1 MDNSQGSVKAIALV
15 ALVFVLGA
23 GLGSAG
29 TYVVTSRVHAEHA
42 QAPPPHNQAN
52 TMSILTRDL
61 DLNADQQK
69 QIYSIL
75 GDTRARYA
83 EIHKRD
89 DPEYERTRQE
99 GRDRIRQ
106 LLTPDQ
112 RPKFESILRRFDEE
126 RRLREREGK
135 D

>member
-1 MDNSQGSVKAIALV
+1 MDTSQGSIKAIALV

-23 GLGSAG
+23 GLGSAT
-29 TYVVTSRVHAEHA
+29 TYVVTSRVHAERA
-42 QAPPPHNQAN
+42 QPPAPHNQAN

-61 DLNADQQK
+61 NLNGDQQK
-69 QIYSIL
+69 QIYAIL

-89 DPEYERTRQE
+89 DPEYEKTRLA

-106 LLTPDQ
+106 LLTPEQ
-112 RPKFESILRRFDEE
+112 RPKFEDILRRFDDE
-126 RRLREREGK
+126 RRQRESEGK

>member
-1 MDNSQGSVKAIALV
+1 MDTSQGSVKAIALV

-99 GRDRIRQ
+99 GRERIRQ

>member
-99 GRDRIRQ
+99 GRERIRQ
-106 LLTPDQ
+106 LLTSDQ

>member
-1 MDNSQGSVKAIALV
+1 MDTSQGSVKAIALV

-99 GRDRIRQ
+99 GRERIRQ
-106 LLTPDQ
+106 LLTSDQ